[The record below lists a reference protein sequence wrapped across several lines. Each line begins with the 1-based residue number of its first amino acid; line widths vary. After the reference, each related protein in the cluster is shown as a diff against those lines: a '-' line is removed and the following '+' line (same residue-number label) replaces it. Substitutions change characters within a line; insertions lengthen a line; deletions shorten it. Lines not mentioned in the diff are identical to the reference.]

1 MKLLYLLIL
10 FITITSKGINNEN
23 YEKMLKDLYNLENYI
38 KEYIKENSYTNST
51 LTHLITCYIRIG
63 VYTDKEWEPVGGLLP
78 DDLISYITTKD
89 EEKGTSAQATQTY
102 REIVMPNGE
111 TIDFVH
117 MFAVMNGIEHGK
129 SFSDIYA
136 HLVGWGSDTEQLLED
151 IMYQQGD
158 LEYLMKFAKDNY
170 FRIKGGFSEADLISD
185 LDGPIL
191 LFNKTDDNYF
201 TDLIKD
207 YYNSEEGNNRV
218 NKFVE
223 LTFPSLV
230 GKVNNE
236 TFRNVIY
243 NIYNNDPLINALECK
258 KGMRSKGFAGC
269 YTPSEIKEKYALNQ
283 KAAVYVVS
291 DYFSENYKIYPDPEE
306 EESERER
313 KEESIEEKE
322 EEYEKDQ
329 EEEKRTES
337 ENEESEEKEEEGE
350 NSDNTDS
357 DNTDNKALFETLNI
371 ITLCLLA
378 SLLLL

>member
-1 MKLLYLLIL
+1 MKLLYLLKL
-10 FITITSKGINNEN
+10 FITITCIGINDEN

-38 KEYIKENSYTNST
+38 KEYIKEKSYTNST

-78 DDLISYITTKD
+78 DDLVSYITIKD

-158 LEYLMKFAKDNY
+158 LEYLIQFTKENY

-201 TDLIKD
+201 ADLIRN
-207 YYNSEEGNNRV
+207 YYNSEECNNRV

-223 LTFPSLV
+223 LTFPTLV
-230 GKVNNE
+230 DKVNNE

-291 DYFSENYKIYPDPEE
+291 DYFFENYKIYPEPEE
-306 EESERER
+306 EESEKEG
-313 KEESIEEKE
+313 KEETKEEKDE
-322 EEYEKDQ
+322 E
-329 EEEKRTES
+329 EEEKRKES
-337 ENEESEEKEEEGE
+337 ENEEKEGAEEKEEEGE
-350 NSDNTDS
+350 NSDVTDS
-357 DNTDNKALFETLNI
+357 DNTDNKSLFETLNI
-371 ITLCLLA
+371 LTLGLFT

>member
-1 MKLLYLLIL
+1 MKLLYLLTF
-10 FITITSKGINNEN
+10 FITIICIRINDEN

-38 KEYIKENSYTNST
+38 KEYIKEKSYTNST

-78 DDLISYITTKD
+78 DDLVSYITIKD

-158 LEYLMKFAKDNY
+158 LEYLIQFTKENY
-170 FRIKGGFSEADLISD
+170 FKIKGGFSEADLISD

-201 TDLIKD
+201 ADLIRN
-207 YYNSEEGNNRV
+207 YYNIEECNNRV

-223 LTFPSLV
+223 LTFPTLV
-230 GKVNNE
+230 DKVNNE

-291 DYFSENYKIYPDPEE
+291 DYFFENYKIYPEPEE
-306 EESERER
+306 EESEKEG
-313 KEESIEEKE
+313 KEESKE
-322 EEYEKDQ
+322 EEYEKDE
-329 EEEKRTES
+329 EEEKRKES
-337 ENEESEEKEEEGE
+337 ENEEKEGAEEKEEEGE
-350 NSDNTDS
+350 NSDVTDS
-357 DNTDNKALFETLNI
+357 DNADNKSLFETLNI
-371 ITLCLLA
+371 ITLGLFT

>member
-1 MKLLYLLIL
+1 ML
-10 FITITSKGINNEN
+10 FITITCIGINDEN

-38 KEYIKENSYTNST
+38 KEYIKEKSYTNST

-78 DDLISYITTKD
+78 DDLVSYITIKD

-158 LEYLMKFAKDNY
+158 LEYLIQFTKENY

-201 TDLIKD
+201 ADLIRN
-207 YYNSEEGNNRV
+207 YYNSEEFNNRV

-223 LTFPSLV
+223 LTFPTLV
-230 GKVNNE
+230 DKVNNE

-291 DYFSENYKIYPDPEE
+291 DYFFENYKIYPEPEE
-306 EESERER
+306 EESEKEG
-313 KEESIEEKE
+313 KEESKE
-322 EEYEKDQ
+322 EEYEKDE
-329 EEEKRTES
+329 EEEKRKES
-337 ENEESEEKEEEGE
+337 ENEEKEGAEEKEEEGE
-350 NSDNTDS
+350 NSDVTDS
-357 DNTDNKALFETLNI
+357 DNADNKSLFETLNI
-371 ITLCLLA
+371 ITLGLFT

>member
-1 MKLLYLLIL
+1 ML
-10 FITITSKGINNEN
+10 FITITCIGINDEN

-38 KEYIKENSYTNST
+38 KEYIKEKSYTNST

-78 DDLISYITTKD
+78 DDLVSYITIKD

-158 LEYLMKFAKDNY
+158 LEYLIQFTKENY

-201 TDLIKD
+201 ADLIRN
-207 YYNSEEGNNRV
+207 YYNSEECNNRV

-223 LTFPSLV
+223 LTFPTLV
-230 GKVNNE
+230 DKVNNE

-291 DYFSENYKIYPDPEE
+291 DYFFENYKIYPEPEE
-306 EESERER
+306 EESEKEG
-313 KEESIEEKE
+313 KEESKE
-322 EEYEKDQ
+322 EEYEKDE
-329 EEEKRTES
+329 EEEKRKES
-337 ENEESEEKEEEGE
+337 ENEEKEGAEEKEEEGE
-350 NSDNTDS
+350 NSDVTDS
-357 DNTDNKALFETLNI
+357 DNADNKSLFETLNI
-371 ITLCLLA
+371 ITLGLFT

>member
-1 MKLLYLLIL
+1 MKLLYLLML
-10 FITITSKGINNEN
+10 FITITCIGINDEN

-38 KEYIKENSYTNST
+38 KEQIKEKSYTNST

-78 DDLISYITTKD
+78 DDLVSYITIKD

-158 LEYLMKFAKDNY
+158 LEYLIQFTKENY

-201 TDLIKD
+201 AELIRN
-207 YYNSEEGNNRV
+207 YYNSEECNNRV

-223 LTFPSLV
+223 LTFPTLV
-230 GKVNNE
+230 DKVNNE

-291 DYFSENYKIYPDPEE
+291 DYFFENYKIYPEPEE
-306 EESERER
+306 EESEKEG
-313 KEESIEEKE
+313 KEESKE
-322 EEYEKDQ
+322 EEYEKDE
-329 EEEKRTES
+329 EEEKRKES
-337 ENEESEEKEEEGE
+337 ENEEKEGAEEKEEEGE
-350 NSDNTDS
+350 NSDVTDS
-357 DNTDNKALFETLNI
+357 DNADNKSLFETLNI
-371 ITLCLLA
+371 ITLGLFT

>member
-1 MKLLYLLIL
+1 ML
-10 FITITSKGINNEN
+10 FITITCIGINDDN

-38 KEYIKENSYTNST
+38 KEYIKEKSYTNST

-78 DDLISYITTKD
+78 DDLVSYITIKD

-158 LEYLMKFAKDNY
+158 LEYLIQFTKENY

-201 TDLIKD
+201 ADLIRN
-207 YYNSEEGNNRV
+207 YYNIEECNNRV

-223 LTFPSLV
+223 LTFPTLV
-230 GKVNNE
+230 DKVNNE

-291 DYFSENYKIYPDPEE
+291 DYFFENYKIYPEPEE
-306 EESERER
+306 EESEKEG
-313 KEESIEEKE
+313 KEESKE
-322 EEYEKDQ
+322 EEYEKDEEE
-329 EEEKRTES
+329 EEEKRKES
-337 ENEESEEKEEEGE
+337 ENEEKEGAEEKEEEGE
-350 NSDNTDS
+350 NSDVTDS
-357 DNTDNKALFETLNI
+357 DNADNKSLFETLNI
-371 ITLCLLA
+371 ITLGLFT

>member
-1 MKLLYLLIL
+1 ML
-10 FITITSKGINNEN
+10 FITITCIGINDEN

-38 KEYIKENSYTNST
+38 KEYIKEKSYTNST

-78 DDLISYITTKD
+78 DDLVSYITIKD

-158 LEYLMKFAKDNY
+158 LEYLIQFTKENY

-201 TDLIKD
+201 ADLIRN
-207 YYNSEEGNNRV
+207 YYNIEECNNRV

-223 LTFPSLV
+223 LTFPTLV
-230 GKVNNE
+230 DKVNNE

-291 DYFSENYKIYPDPEE
+291 DYFFENYKIYPEPEE
-306 EESERER
+306 EESEKEG
-313 KEESIEEKE
+313 KEESKE
-322 EEYEKDQ
+322 EEYEKDE
-329 EEEKRTES
+329 EEEKRKES
-337 ENEESEEKEEEGE
+337 ENEEKEGAEEKEDEGE
-350 NSDNTDS
+350 NSDVTDS
-357 DNTDNKALFETLNI
+357 DNADNKSLFETLNI
-371 ITLCLLA
+371 ITLGLFT

>member
-1 MKLLYLLIL
+1 ML
-10 FITITSKGINNEN
+10 FITITCIGINDEN

-38 KEYIKENSYTNST
+38 KEYIKEKSYTNST

-78 DDLISYITTKD
+78 DDLVSYITIKD

-158 LEYLMKFAKDNY
+158 LEYLIQFTKENY

-201 TDLIKD
+201 ADLIRN
-207 YYNSEEGNNRV
+207 YYNIEECNNRV

-223 LTFPSLV
+223 LTFPTLV
-230 GKVNNE
+230 DKVNNE

-291 DYFSENYKIYPDPEE
+291 DYFFENYKIYPEPEE
-306 EESERER
+306 EESEKEG
-313 KEESIEEKE
+313 KEESKE
-322 EEYEKDQ
+322 EEYEKDE
-329 EEEKRTES
+329 EEEKRKES
-337 ENEESEEKEEEGE
+337 ENEEKEGAEEKEEEGE
-350 NSDNTDS
+350 NSDVTDS
-357 DNTDNKALFETLNI
+357 DNADNKSLFETLNI
-371 ITLCLLA
+371 ITLGLFN

>member
-1 MKLLYLLIL
+1 ML
-10 FITITSKGINNEN
+10 FITITCIEINDEN

-38 KEYIKENSYTNST
+38 KEYIKEKSYTNST

-78 DDLISYITTKD
+78 DDLVSYITIKD

-158 LEYLMKFAKDNY
+158 LEYLIQFTKENY

-201 TDLIKD
+201 ADLIRN
-207 YYNSEEGNNRV
+207 YYNIEECNNRV

-223 LTFPSLV
+223 LTFPTLV
-230 GKVNNE
+230 DKVNNE

-291 DYFSENYKIYPDPEE
+291 DYFFENYKIYPEPEE
-306 EESERER
+306 EESEKEG
-313 KEESIEEKE
+313 KEESKE
-322 EEYEKDQ
+322 EEYEKDE
-329 EEEKRTES
+329 EEEKRKES
-337 ENEESEEKEEEGE
+337 ENEEKEGAEEKEEEGE
-350 NSDNTDS
+350 NSDVTDS

-371 ITLCLLA
+371 NTLGLFT

>member
-1 MKLLYLLIL
+1 MKLLFLFMI
-10 FITITSKGINNEN
+10 FITITCIEINDEN
-23 YEKMLKDLYNLENYI
+23 YEKVLKDLYNLENYI
-38 KEYIKENSYTNST
+38 KEYIKEKSYTNST

-78 DDLISYITTKD
+78 DDLVSYITIKD

-158 LEYLMKFAKDNY
+158 LEYLIQFTKENY

-201 TDLIKD
+201 ADLIRN
-207 YYNSEEGNNRV
+207 YYNIEECNNRV

-223 LTFPSLV
+223 LTFPTLV
-230 GKVNNE
+230 DKVNNE

-291 DYFSENYKIYPDPEE
+291 DYFFENYKIYPEPEE
-306 EESERER
+306 EESEKEG
-313 KEESIEEKE
+313 KEESKE
-322 EEYEKDQ
+322 EEYEKDE
-329 EEEKRTES
+329 EEEKRKES
-337 ENEESEEKEEEGE
+337 ENEEKEGAEEKEEEGE
-350 NSDNTDS
+350 NSDVTDS
-357 DNTDNKALFETLNI
+357 DNADNKSLFETLNI
-371 ITLCLLA
+371 ITLGLFT

>member
-1 MKLLYLLIL
+1 ML
-10 FITITSKGINNEN
+10 FLHITCIGINDEN

-38 KEYIKENSYTNST
+38 KEYIKEKSYTNST

-78 DDLISYITTKD
+78 DDLVSYITIKD

-158 LEYLMKFAKDNY
+158 LEYLIQFTKENY

-201 TDLIKD
+201 ADLIRN
-207 YYNSEEGNNRV
+207 YYNIEECNNRV

-223 LTFPSLV
+223 LTFPTLV
-230 GKVNNE
+230 DKVNNE

-291 DYFSENYKIYPDPEE
+291 DYFFENYKIYPEPEE
-306 EESERER
+306 EESEKEG
-313 KEESIEEKE
+313 KEESKE
-322 EEYEKDQ
+322 EEYEKD
-329 EEEKRTES
+329 EEEKKRKES
-337 ENEESEEKEEEGE
+337 ENEEKEGAEEKEEEGE
-350 NSDNTDS
+350 NSDVTDS
-357 DNTDNKALFETLNI
+357 DNADNKSLFETLNI
-371 ITLCLLA
+371 ITLGLFT

>member
-1 MKLLYLLIL
+1 ML
-10 FITITSKGINNEN
+10 FITITCIGINDEN
-23 YEKMLKDLYNLENYI
+23 NEKMLKDLYNLENYI
-38 KEYIKENSYTNST
+38 KEYIKEKSYTNST

-78 DDLISYITTKD
+78 DDLVSYITIKD

-158 LEYLMKFAKDNY
+158 LEYLIQFTKENY

-201 TDLIKD
+201 ADLIRN
-207 YYNSEEGNNRV
+207 YYNIEECNNRV

-223 LTFPSLV
+223 LTFPTLV
-230 GKVNNE
+230 DKVNNE

-291 DYFSENYKIYPDPEE
+291 DYFFENYKIYPEPEI
-306 EESERER
+306 EESEKEG
-313 KEESIEEKE
+313 KEESKE
-322 EEYEKDQ
+322 EEYEKDE
-329 EEEKRTES
+329 EEEKRKES
-337 ENEESEEKEEEGE
+337 ENEEKEEAEEKEEEGE
-350 NSDNTDS
+350 NSDVTDS
-357 DNTDNKALFETLNI
+357 DNADNKSLFETLNI
-371 ITLCLLA
+371 ITLGLFT

>member
-1 MKLLYLLIL
+1 ML
-10 FITITSKGINNEN
+10 FITITCIGINDEN

-38 KEYIKENSYTNST
+38 KEYIKEKSYTNST

-78 DDLISYITTKD
+78 DDLVSYITIKD

-158 LEYLMKFAKDNY
+158 LEYLIQFIKENY

-191 LFNKTDDNYF
+191 LFYKTDDNYF
-201 TDLIKD
+201 ADLIRN
-207 YYNSEEGNNRV
+207 YYNIEECNNRV

-223 LTFPSLV
+223 LTFPTLV
-230 GKVNNE
+230 DKVNNE

-291 DYFSENYKIYPDPEE
+291 DYFFENYKIYPEPEE
-306 EESERER
+306 EESEKEG
-313 KEESIEEKE
+313 KEESKE
-322 EEYEKDQ
+322 EEYEKDEE
-329 EEEKRTES
+329 EEEKRKES
-337 ENEESEEKEEEGE
+337 ENEEKEGAEEKEEEGE
-350 NSDNTDS
+350 NSDVTDS
-357 DNTDNKALFETLNI
+357 DNADNKSLFETLNI
-371 ITLCLLA
+371 ITLGLFT

>member
-1 MKLLYLLIL
+1 ML
-10 FITITSKGINNEN
+10 FITITCIGINDEN
-23 YEKMLKDLYNLENYI
+23 NEKMLKDLYNLENYI
-38 KEYIKENSYTNST
+38 KEYIKEKSYTNST

-78 DDLISYITTKD
+78 DDLVSYITIKD

-158 LEYLMKFAKDNY
+158 LEYLIQFTKENY

-201 TDLIKD
+201 ADLIRN
-207 YYNSEEGNNRV
+207 YYNIEECNNRV

-223 LTFPSLV
+223 LTFPTLV
-230 GKVNNE
+230 DKVNNE

-291 DYFSENYKIYPDPEE
+291 DYFFENYKIYPEPEE
-306 EESERER
+306 EESEKEG
-313 KEESIEEKE
+313 KEESKE
-322 EEYEKDQ
+322 EEYEKDE
-329 EEEKRTES
+329 EEEKRKES
-337 ENEESEEKEEEGE
+337 ENEEKEGAEEKEEEGE
-350 NSDNTDS
+350 NSDVTDS
-357 DNTDNKALFETLNI
+357 DNADNKSLFETLNI
-371 ITLCLLA
+371 LTLGLFT

>member
-1 MKLLYLLIL
+1 MKLLYLLML
-10 FITITSKGINNEN
+10 FITITCIGINDEN

-38 KEYIKENSYTNST
+38 KEYIKEKSYTNST

-78 DDLISYITTKD
+78 DDLVSYITIKD

-158 LEYLMKFAKDNY
+158 LEYLIQFTKENY

-201 TDLIKD
+201 ADLIRN
-207 YYNSEEGNNRV
+207 YYNIEECNNRV

-223 LTFPSLV
+223 LTFPTLV
-230 GKVNNE
+230 DKVNNE

-291 DYFSENYKIYPDPEE
+291 DYFFENYKIYPEPEE
-306 EESERER
+306 EESEKEG
-313 KEESIEEKE
+313 KEESKE
-322 EEYEKDQ
+322 EEYEKDE
-329 EEEKRTES
+329 EEEKRKES
-337 ENEESEEKEEEGE
+337 ENEEKEGAEEKEEEGE
-350 NSDNTDS
+350 NSDVTDS
-357 DNTDNKALFETLNI
+357 DNADNKSLFETLNI
-371 ITLCLLA
+371 ITLGLFT

>member
-1 MKLLYLLIL
+1 ML
-10 FITITSKGINNEN
+10 FITITCIGINDEN

-38 KEYIKENSYTNST
+38 KEYIKEKSYTNST

-78 DDLISYITTKD
+78 DDLVSYITIKD

-158 LEYLMKFAKDNY
+158 LEYLIQFTKENY
-170 FRIKGGFSEADLISD
+170 FKIKGGFSEADLISD

-201 TDLIKD
+201 ADLIRN
-207 YYNSEEGNNRV
+207 YYNIEECNNRV

-223 LTFPSLV
+223 LTFPTLV
-230 GKVNNE
+230 DKVNNE

-291 DYFSENYKIYPDPEE
+291 DYFFENYKIYPEPEE
-306 EESERER
+306 EESEKEG
-313 KEESIEEKE
+313 KEESKE
-322 EEYEKDQ
+322 EEYEKDE
-329 EEEKRTES
+329 EEEKRKES
-337 ENEESEEKEEEGE
+337 ENEEKEGAEEKEEEGE
-350 NSDNTDS
+350 NSDVTDS
-357 DNTDNKALFETLNI
+357 DNADNKSLFETLNI
-371 ITLCLLA
+371 ITLGLFT

>member
-1 MKLLYLLIL
+1 ML
-10 FITITSKGINNEN
+10 FITITCIGINDDN

-38 KEYIKENSYTNST
+38 KEYIKEKSYTNST

-78 DDLISYITTKD
+78 DDLVSYITIKD

-158 LEYLMKFAKDNY
+158 LEYLIQFTKENY

-201 TDLIKD
+201 ADLIRN
-207 YYNSEEGNNRV
+207 YYNIEECNNRV

-223 LTFPSLV
+223 LTFPTLV
-230 GKVNNE
+230 DKVNNE

-291 DYFSENYKIYPDPEE
+291 DYFFENYKIYPEPEE
-306 EESERER
+306 EESEKEG
-313 KEESIEEKE
+313 KEESKE
-322 EEYEKDQ
+322 EEYEKDE
-329 EEEKRTES
+329 EEEKRKES
-337 ENEESEEKEEEGE
+337 ENEEKEGAEEKEEEGE
-350 NSDNTDS
+350 NSDVTDS
-357 DNTDNKALFETLNI
+357 DNADNKSLFETLNI
-371 ITLCLLA
+371 ITLGLFT

>member
-1 MKLLYLLIL
+1 ML
-10 FITITSKGINNEN
+10 FITITCIGINDEN

-38 KEYIKENSYTNST
+38 KEYIKEKSYTNST

-78 DDLISYITTKD
+78 DDLVSYITIKD

-158 LEYLMKFAKDNY
+158 LEYLIQFTKENY

-201 TDLIKD
+201 ADLIRN
-207 YYNSEEGNNRV
+207 YYNIEECNNRV

-223 LTFPSLV
+223 LTFPTLV
-230 GKVNNE
+230 DKVNNE

-291 DYFSENYKIYPDPEE
+291 DYFFENYKIYPEPEE
-306 EESERER
+306 EESEKEG
-313 KEESIEEKE
+313 KEESKE
-322 EEYEKDQ
+322 EEYEKDE
-329 EEEKRTES
+329 EEEKRKES
-337 ENEESEEKEEEGE
+337 ENEEKEGAEEKEEEGE
-350 NSDNTDS
+350 NSDVTDS
-357 DNTDNKALFETLNI
+357 DNADNKSLFETLNI
-371 ITLCLLA
+371 LTLGLFT

>member
-1 MKLLYLLIL
+1 MIYLLTF
-10 FITITSKGINNEN
+10 FITITCFRINDEN
-23 YEKMLKDLYNLENYI
+23 YEKMLKDLYNLKNYI
-38 KEYIKENSYTNST
+38 KEYIKEKSYTNST

-78 DDLISYITTKD
+78 DDLVSYITIKD

-158 LEYLMKFAKDNY
+158 LEYLIQFTKENY
-170 FRIKGGFSEADLISD
+170 FKIKGGFSEADLISD

-191 LFNKTDDNYF
+191 LFNKIDDNYF
-201 TDLIKD
+201 ADLIRN
-207 YYNSEEGNNRV
+207 YYNIEECNNRV

-223 LTFPSLV
+223 LTFPTLV
-230 GKVNNE
+230 DKVNNE

-291 DYFSENYKIYPDPEE
+291 DYFFENYKIYPEPEE
-306 EESERER
+306 EESEKEG
-313 KEESIEEKE
+313 KEESKE
-322 EEYEKDQ
+322 EEYEKDE
-329 EEEKRTES
+329 EEEKRKES
-337 ENEESEEKEEEGE
+337 ENEEKEGAEEKEEEGE
-350 NSDNTDS
+350 NSDVTDS
-357 DNTDNKALFETLNI
+357 DNADNKSLFETLNI
-371 ITLCLLA
+371 ITLGLFT

>member
-1 MKLLYLLIL
+1 ML
-10 FITITSKGINNEN
+10 FITITCIGINDEN

-38 KEYIKENSYTNST
+38 KEYIKEKSYTNST

-78 DDLISYITTKD
+78 DDLVSYITIKD

-158 LEYLMKFAKDNY
+158 LEYLIQFTKENY

-201 TDLIKD
+201 ADLIRN
-207 YYNSEEGNNRV
+207 YYNIEECNNRV

-223 LTFPSLV
+223 LTFPTLV
-230 GKVNNE
+230 DKVNNE

-291 DYFSENYKIYPDPEE
+291 DYFFENYKIYPEPEE
-306 EESERER
+306 EESEKEG
-313 KEESIEEKE
+313 KEESKE
-322 EEYEKDQ
+322 EEYEKD
-329 EEEKRTES
+329 EEEKRKES
-337 ENEESEEKEEEGE
+337 ENEEKEGAEEKEEEGE
-350 NSDNTDS
+350 NSDVTDS
-357 DNTDNKALFETLNI
+357 DNADNKSLFETLNI
-371 ITLCLLA
+371 ITLGLFT

>member
-1 MKLLYLLIL
+1 ML
-10 FITITSKGINNEN
+10 FITITCIGINDEN

-38 KEYIKENSYTNST
+38 KEYIKEKSYTNST

-78 DDLISYITTKD
+78 DDLVSYITIKD

-102 REIVMPNGE
+102 REIIMPNGE

-158 LEYLMKFAKDNY
+158 LEYLMQYAKDNY

-201 TDLIKD
+201 ADLIRN
-207 YYNSEEGNNRV
+207 YYNIEECNNRV

-223 LTFPSLV
+223 LTFPTLV
-230 GKVNNE
+230 DKVNNE

-291 DYFSENYKIYPDPEE
+291 DYFFENYKIYPEPEE
-306 EESERER
+306 EESEKDG
-313 KEESIEEKE
+313 KEESKE
-322 EEYEKDQ
+322 EEYEKDE
-329 EEEKRTES
+329 EEEKRKES
-337 ENEESEEKEEEGE
+337 ENEEKEGAEEKEEEGE
-350 NSDNTDS
+350 NSDVTDS
-357 DNTDNKALFETLNI
+357 DNADNKSLFETLNI
-371 ITLCLLA
+371 ITLGLFT

>member
-1 MKLLYLLIL
+1 MI
-10 FITITSKGINNEN
+10 FITITCIGINDEN

-38 KEYIKENSYTNST
+38 KEYIKEKSYTNST

-78 DDLISYITTKD
+78 DDLVSYITIKD

-129 SFSDIYA
+129 SFSGIYA

-158 LEYLMKFAKDNY
+158 LEYLIQFTKENY

-201 TDLIKD
+201 ADLIRN
-207 YYNSEEGNNRV
+207 YYNIEECNNRV

-223 LTFPSLV
+223 LTFPTLV
-230 GKVNNE
+230 DKVNNE

-291 DYFSENYKIYPDPEE
+291 DYFFENYKIYPEPEE
-306 EESERER
+306 EESEKEG
-313 KEESIEEKE
+313 KEESKE
-322 EEYEKDQ
+322 EEYEKDE
-329 EEEKRTES
+329 EEEKRKES
-337 ENEESEEKEEEGE
+337 ENEEKEGAEEKEEEGE
-350 NSDNTDS
+350 NSDVTDS
-357 DNTDNKALFETLNI
+357 DNADNKSLFETLNI
-371 ITLCLLA
+371 ITLGLFT

>member
-1 MKLLYLLIL
+1 ML
-10 FITITSKGINNEN
+10 FITITCIGINDEN

-38 KEYIKENSYTNST
+38 KEYIKEKSYTNST

-78 DDLISYITTKD
+78 DDLVSYITIKD

-158 LEYLMKFAKDNY
+158 LEYLIQFTKENY

-201 TDLIKD
+201 ADLIRN
-207 YYNSEEGNNRV
+207 YYNIEECNNRV

-223 LTFPSLV
+223 LTFPTLV
-230 GKVNNE
+230 DKVNNE

-291 DYFSENYKIYPDPEE
+291 DYFFENYKIYPEPEE
-306 EESERER
+306 EESEKEG
-313 KEESIEEKE
+313 KEESKE
-322 EEYEKDQ
+322 EEYEKDEEE
-329 EEEKRTES
+329 EEEKRKES
-337 ENEESEEKEEEGE
+337 ENEEKEGAEEKEEEGE
-350 NSDNTDS
+350 NSDVTDS
-357 DNTDNKALFETLNI
+357 DNIDNKALFETLNI
-371 ITLCLLA
+371 STLGLFT

>member
-1 MKLLYLLIL
+1 ML
-10 FITITSKGINNEN
+10 FITITCIGINDEN

-38 KEYIKENSYTNST
+38 KEYIKEKSYTNST

-78 DDLISYITTKD
+78 DDLVSYITIKD

-158 LEYLMKFAKDNY
+158 LEYLIQFTKENY

-201 TDLIKD
+201 ADLIRN
-207 YYNSEEGNNRV
+207 YYNSEECNNRV

-223 LTFPSLV
+223 LTFPTLV
-230 GKVNNE
+230 DKVNNE

-291 DYFSENYKIYPDPEE
+291 DYFFENYKIYPEPE
-306 EESERER
+306 EESEKEG
-313 KEESIEEKE
+313 KEESKE
-322 EEYEKDQ
+322 EEYEKDEEE
-329 EEEKRTES
+329 EEEKRKES
-337 ENEESEEKEEEGE
+337 ENEEKEGAEEKEEEGE
-350 NSDNTDS
+350 NSDVTDS
-357 DNTDNKALFETLNI
+357 DNTDNKSLFETLNI
-371 ITLCLLA
+371 LTLGLFT

>member
-1 MKLLYLLIL
+1 ML
-10 FITITSKGINNEN
+10 FITITCIGINDEN

-38 KEYIKENSYTNST
+38 KEYIKEKSYTNST

-78 DDLISYITTKD
+78 DDLVSYITIKD

-158 LEYLMKFAKDNY
+158 LEYLIQFTKENY

-201 TDLIKD
+201 ADLIRN
-207 YYNSEEGNNRV
+207 YYNIEECNNRV

-223 LTFPSLV
+223 LTFPTLIDN
-230 GKVNNE
+230 VNNE
-236 TFRNVIY
+236 TFRSVIY

-291 DYFSENYKIYPDPEE
+291 DYFFENYKIYPEPEE
-306 EESERER
+306 EESEKEG
-313 KEESIEEKE
+313 KEESKE
-322 EEYEKDQ
+322 EEYEKDEE
-329 EEEKRTES
+329 EEEKRKES
-337 ENEESEEKEEEGE
+337 ENEEKEGAEEKEEEGE
-350 NSDNTDS
+350 NSDVTDS

-371 ITLCLLA
+371 NTLGLFT

>member
-1 MKLLYLLIL
+1 ML
-10 FITITSKGINNEN
+10 FITITCIGINDEN

-38 KEYIKENSYTNST
+38 KEYIKEKSYTNST

-78 DDLISYITTKD
+78 DDLVSYITIKD

-158 LEYLMKFAKDNY
+158 LEYLIQFTKENY

-201 TDLIKD
+201 ADLIRN
-207 YYNSEEGNNRV
+207 YYNIEECNNRV

-223 LTFPSLV
+223 LTFPTLV
-230 GKVNNE
+230 DKVNNE

-291 DYFSENYKIYPDPEE
+291 DYFFEIYKIYPEPEE
-306 EESERER
+306 EESEKEG
-313 KEESIEEKE
+313 KEESKE
-322 EEYEKDQ
+322 EEYEKDE
-329 EEEKRTES
+329 EEEKRKES
-337 ENEESEEKEEEGE
+337 ENEEKEGAEEKEEEGE
-350 NSDNTDS
+350 NSDVTDS

-371 ITLCLLA
+371 NTLGLFT

>member
-1 MKLLYLLIL
+1 ML
-10 FITITSKGINNEN
+10 FITITCIGINDEN

-38 KEYIKENSYTNST
+38 KEYIKEKSYTNST

-78 DDLISYITTKD
+78 DDLVSYITIKD

-158 LEYLMKFAKDNY
+158 LEYLIQFTKENY

-201 TDLIKD
+201 ADLIRN
-207 YYNSEEGNNRV
+207 YYNIEECNNRV

-223 LTFPSLV
+223 LTFPTLV
-230 GKVNNE
+230 DKVNNE

-291 DYFSENYKIYPDPEE
+291 DYFFENYKIYPEPEE
-306 EESERER
+306 EESEKEG
-313 KEESIEEKE
+313 KEESKE
-322 EEYEKDQ
+322 EEYEKDE
-329 EEEKRTES
+329 EEEKRKES
-337 ENEESEEKEEEGE
+337 ENEEKEGAEEKEEEGE
-350 NSDNTDS
+350 NSDVTDS
-357 DNTDNKALFETLNI
+357 DNADNKSLFETLNI
-371 ITLCLLA
+371 ITLGLFT

>member
-1 MKLLYLLIL
+1 ML
-10 FITITSKGINNEN
+10 FITITCIGINDEN

-38 KEYIKENSYTNST
+38 KEYIKEKSYTNST
-51 LTHLITCYIRIG
+51 LTHLIACYIRIG

-78 DDLISYITTKD
+78 DDLVSYITIKD

-158 LEYLMKFAKDNY
+158 LEYLIQFTKENY

-201 TDLIKD
+201 ADLIRN
-207 YYNSEEGNNRV
+207 YYNSEECNNRV

-223 LTFPSLV
+223 LTFPTLV
-230 GKVNNE
+230 DKVNNE

-291 DYFSENYKIYPDPEE
+291 DYFFENYKIYPEPEE
-306 EESERER
+306 EESEKEG
-313 KEESIEEKE
+313 KEESKEEKDE
-322 EEYEKDQ
+322 E
-329 EEEKRTES
+329 EEEKRKES
-337 ENEESEEKEEEGE
+337 ENEEKEEAEEKEEEGE
-350 NSDNTDS
+350 NSDVTDS
-357 DNTDNKALFETLNI
+357 DNIDNKALFETLNI
-371 ITLCLLA
+371 STLGLFT